1 MGTRRAGAPLF
12 GQIAREFKQ
21 HNSRLRLPRYPG
33 ATAARAKAP
42 PDPPEVAWTDVPS
55 ACSAGKPPPCSST
68 SSQRKPKPVSTCQT
82 TKSRFTLGLPLLI
95 IMILMLPLL
104 SNIDMR
110 LPLLNHVINMLP
122 LLSHVMFKDH
132 PL

>member
-12 GQIAREFKQ
+12 GQIAREFKK
-21 HNSRLRLPRYPG
+21 HTSRLRLPRYPG

-42 PDPPEVAWTDVPS
+42 PDPPEVAWTDVTS
-55 ACSAGKPPPCSST
+55 TCSAGKPPPCSST

-82 TKSRFTLGLPLLI
+82 TKSRLTIGLPLLSN
-95 IMILMLPLL
+95 IMMLPLL
-104 SNIDMR
+104 SNIDMM